1 MSRRIS
7 AQACSSYQS
16 ISKKTVKSMF
26 EPNTRT
32 RRWLDSLDEDQWS
45 ITSFDSISRVVC
57 FDIFNTIGTPHHLS
71 LTLPDMSSKS
81 WS

>member
-45 ITSFDSISRVVC
+45 ITSFDSISRVAAVAV
-57 FDIFNTIGTPHHLS
+57 
-71 LTLPDMSSKS
+71 KS
-81 WS
+81 T

>member
-1 MSRRIS
+1 
-7 AQACSSYQS
+7 
-16 ISKKTVKSMF
+16 MF

-45 ITSFDSISRVVC
+45 ITSFDAISRVVC
-57 FDIFNTIGTPHHLS
+57 FDVANMIGISHLS
-71 LTLPDMSSKS
+71 LTLPDMSTKS